1 MSNEKYTL
9 FRNEIFRS
17 VATKNS
23 SYFSTQDPNGGN
35 FTMPVKKNVLAI
47 NDKFLAIIS
56 GNQPNQIH
64 YLDVKTIKNK
74 FFKRESEK
82 KYKDNDGL

>member
-1 MSNEKYTL
+1 M
-9 FRNEIFRS
+9 
-17 VATKNS
+17 
-23 SYFSTQDPNGGN
+23 
-35 FTMPVKKNVLAI
+35 LAI
-47 NDKFLAIIS
+47 NDKFLAIVS

-82 KYKDNDGL
+82 KYKDNDGLEAYQIYQSKTSEPLITDIFLSPINSNLIVETVSNKIFF